1 MWLCETIQVNILS
14 SIYQLPRLFWDGCG
28 DIRQNIFVRDC
39 YDMCYGKLYTIISD
53 LMFGGWMNHGVALFT
68 DVPGI
73 SKYLFLVYFSY
84 RCYCRFS
91 NRFPDKR
98 FAFEFDR
105 GNYWYFQPN
114 SEATLFS
121 CTLQH
126 GNYCTF
132 ELKIFDIRNPVQP
145 LSRAKG
151 RSYSALLVL
160 FATRRF
166 WRILLVT

>member
-1 MWLCETIQVNILS
+1 MIVRDDPGQHLVV
-14 SIYQLPRLFWDGCG
+14 YQLPRLFWDGCG

-39 YDMCYGKLYTIISD
+39 YGKLNTIVSD
-53 LMFGGWMNHGVALFT
+53 LMSGGWMNHGVTLFT
-68 DVPGI
+68 GVSGI

-84 RCYCRFS
+84 RWLGLAIDSQR
-91 NRFPDKR
+91 NALP
-98 FAFEFDR
+98 FEFDR

-121 CTLQH
+121 CTLHH

-145 LSRAKG
+145 LSRAK
-151 RSYSALLVL
+151 
-160 FATRRF
+160 
-166 WRILLVT
+166 